1 VRRLACV
8 DFGSTWTKAALVA
21 PATGE
26 LLATRQA
33 PTTPQDVVAGVLAAT
48 ACWAAPVR
56 AWPPP
61 GPTSSRWSAGP
72 TAGMPRCC
80 RPTRPAGLLR
90 RLLVG

>member
-1 VRRLACV
+1 MRRLACV

-33 PTTPQDVVAGVLAAT
+33 PTTPEDVVAGDAAVLQANAA
-48 ACWAAPVR
+48 
-56 AWPPP
+56 
-61 GPTSSRWSAGP
+61 
-72 TAGMPRCC
+72 
-80 RPTRPAGLLR
+80 AGLLR